1 MLELTD
7 FPAYSIALY
16 GKGKVEESCLR
27 LQDEYGLDVN
37 AVLFCYWF
45 GARHGVAGEGLWE
58 RIDEISRT
66 CQSLA
71 IQPLRGFRRDLRSSN
86 KFADSLSNE
95 QRENAYK
102 RLKTTEIR
110 VELVQQRFME
120 EACAGFETG
129 AIAEPAEA
137 ARRNAEALL
146 QRHGIALDE
155 EIRDLL
161 AAISSAAFT

>member
-1 MLELTD
+1 MLEGNN
-7 FPAYSIALY
+7 FQVYSIALY
-16 GKGKVEESCLR
+16 GRENVEESCLR

-37 AVLFCYWF
+37 VVLFCYWF
-45 GARHGVAGEGLWE
+45 GAHHGVVGKGLWK

-71 IQPLRGFRRDLRSSN
+71 IQPLRGFRRDLRSSSQ
-86 KFADSLSNE
+86 FADSLSNE

-110 VELVQQRFME
+110 AELVQQRFMQ
-120 EACAGFETG
+120 EACADFETG

-146 QRHGIALDE
+146 QRRGITPNK
-155 EIRDLL
+155 EIRELL
-161 AAISSAAFT
+161 AVISLAASR

>member
-58 RIDEISRT
+58 RIDEISR
-66 CQSLA
+66 QWQGRL
-71 IQPLRGFRRDLRSSN
+71 IRPLREVRRWLKNPGFEPDR
-86 KFADSLSNE
+86 E
-95 QRENAYK
+95 QRELRERIKAD
-102 RLKTTEIR
+102 EIAA
-110 VELVQQRFME
+110 ELLQQRMMQ
-120 EACAGFETG
+120 EACTGFEDS
-129 AIAEPAEA
+129 APAEAAEA

-146 QRHGIALDE
+146 QRHGIALDGK
-155 EIRDLL
+155 IRNLL
-161 AAISSAAFT
+161 AAISSAAFS